1 MTIEVV
7 GISRTAKSREL
18 TDYWRITKEPPT
30 PEELSDAPIAPRRQ
44 AAASVPPVP
53 RQIAATPMPEPQVK
67 RKRGRPPLP
76 PELRKTKPKK
86 KKAEIAAA
94 PALVDAEVA
103 SLPIQGLLEALAAV
117 RAPSPEKTA
126 VNMRLDADVVAWL
139 RRNGGS
145 LSDRINSAL
154 RALMNLDLAV
164 A

>member
-1 MTIEVV
+1 MVIEVV

-18 TDYWRITKEPPT
+18 TDYWRPVKEPPT
-30 PEELSDAPIAPRRQ
+30 PDELSDAPIAPRHQ
-44 AAASVPPVP
+44 STASVPPET
-53 RQIAATPMPEPQVK
+53 AVK

-76 PELRKTKPKK
+76 PELRKTKPRK
-86 KKAEIAAA
+86 KKADLA
-94 PALVDAEVA
+94 PPVMMDAEVA
-103 SLPIQGLLEALAAV
+103 ALPIQGLLEALAAV

-126 VNMRLDADVVAWL
+126 VNMRLDAEVVAWL